1 LLQGRVYYFLAFFD
15 LFLDFLRG
23 EGEVELREESLLVLL
38 LSSDHDL
45 ERLLR
50 EELVL
55 RRDDFLSV
63 LDDLL

>member
-1 LLQGRVYYFLAFFD
+1 MYERVYYFLHFLDF
-15 LFLDFLRG
+15 FLDFLRG
-23 EGEVELREESLLVLL
+23 EGEVELREESLLDLL